1 MIKGLPRPLLWTE
14 RASID
19 EFLEGN
25 SINQVLYDIYIR
37 LQEKGNYLSPL
48 IPPVVLFN
56 EMYYQLTRYYYYDR
70 KIHLNDPQLIDN
82 INKTLGWKYAAD
94 LVTMMMY
101 HYLTLGNKK
110 KRIMGMLVTSPLEE
124 KMRSNPYWSDFN
136 KMNLSSLQV
145 NVAKLD
151 PKRPSPVSPSDLGK
165 EHIDWQIVT
174 KEFDES
180 VVKEVLDLWDYY
192 EDRKEVAKMMFEFM
206 HHEASC
212 GYACSVSDYLED
224 LAEKEYMNVSHSKPH
239 MQQSELE
246 LCKKEIE
253 ELNSTIDFYRKQ
265 DTEWWGRCKKLE
277 GKLKNAEDL
286 EKKREEEISKWQEKS
301 EHSQKTVDELKSKYN
316 EEVDKNKK
324 RVDELNKDLENYKL
338 KVSDL
343 EKRNKALE
351 EQHKEDE
358 ARMSAG
364 FDSLVLETIEDGK
377 VVDQQLLNSD
387 SNKALSE
394 SQKQNELS
402 RKQIQEMEKQI
413 QALNDKLGKETVPLK
428 SLADGLKTYAKL
440 YGLKEGKE
448 LLKSLSYLLKK
459 EHVWIDNIDSLEN
472 FFITAENENKQPVYQ
487 GDYVLTKNVEN
498 EVNGVASGATG
509 INVNKKGE

>member
-1 MIKGLPRPLLWTE
+1 M
-14 RASID
+14 A
-19 EFLEGN
+19 
-25 SINQVLYDIYIR
+25 
-37 LQEKGNYLSPL
+37 
-48 IPPVVLFN
+48 
-56 EMYYQLTRYYYYDR
+56 
-70 KIHLNDPQLIDN
+70 
-82 INKTLGWKYAAD
+82 
-94 LVTMMMY
+94 
-101 HYLTLGNKK
+101 LGN
-110 KRIMGMLVTSPLEE
+110 
-124 KMRSNPYWSDFN
+124 
-136 KMNLSSLQV
+136 
-145 NVAKLD
+145 
-151 PKRPSPVSPSDLGK
+151 

-174 KEFDES
+174 QEFDES

-192 EDRKEVAKMMFEFM
+192 EDRKKVAKMMFEFM
-206 HHEASC
+206 HNEASC
-212 GYACSVSDYLED
+212 GYPGSVSDYLED
-224 LAEKEYMNVSHSKPH
+224 LVGKDYMNVSHSKPH

-286 EKKREEEISKWQEKS
+286 EKKREEEIAKWQEKS

-324 RVDELNKDLENYKL
+324 RVDELNKGLENYKL

-358 ARMSAG
+358 ARMSTG

-387 SNKALSE
+387 TNKALSE

-402 RKQIQEMEKQI
+402 KKQIQEMEKQI

-440 YGLKEGKE
+440 YGLKEGKD